1 MNRVRSTGW
10 LVISLLMV
18 FLSGCERKEV
28 SENYVAR
35 VNNEYLTIEMIAEK
49 LDISGT
55 LNEALV
61 REYINQWLVSE
72 VLYQEARRRGLDR
85 GDRVLKPLQDV
96 RRHLAINALLE
107 DEVYGR
113 TYPDVTDEQVEAYYE
128 EHKDEFITDQL
139 IVELNYVLFEQ
150 RNDAASFRNTVVR
163 GTDWG
168 VALDEILNDEVR
180 VSTVLEIG
188 ERGYYRER
196 DLYPPEIWRA
206 VRQLGVGNV
215 SSPVSASTGF
225 YIVHHHGSIR
235 AGTAYPID
243 YVSNEIKERL
253 VIEKRQERYE
263 EFLLDLRRKFPIDV
277 TIDDQRVDAVM
288 Q

>member
-1 MNRVRSTGW
+1 MNRVWLTGW
-10 LVISLLMV
+10 LVISLMMI

-35 VNNEYLTIEMIAEK
+35 VNNEYLTIEMIGEK

-72 VLYQEARRRGLDR
+72 ILYQEARRRGLDR
-85 GDRVLKPLQDV
+85 DDRVLRPLQDV

-113 TYPDVTDEQVEAYYE
+113 TYPDVADEQVEMYYE
-128 EHKDEFITDQL
+128 QHIDEFTADQML
-139 IVELNYVLFEQ
+139 VELNYVLFEQ

-163 GTDWG
+163 GTDWD
-168 VALDEILNDEVR
+168 VALDEILNDETR
-180 VSTVLEIG
+180 ISTVLEIG
-188 ERGYYRER
+188 ERGYYHER

-206 VRQLGVGNV
+206 VRQLGVGSV

-225 YIVHHHGSIR
+225 YIVHHHASIR
-235 AGTAYPID
+235 PGNAYPID

-263 EFLLDLRRKFPIDV
+263 ELLLDLRQKFPIDV
-277 TIDDQRVDAVM
+277 TIGDQGFDAVM